1 MSKIIGQSISAPAGK
16 APTAKASLTP
26 KSGVTYTSG
35 LSGIEP
41 ATLTLLSQA
50 ISNNTAIT
58 NTANTVYVDYE
69 STHVK
74 IDVGSQVTIALNGT
88 NYTFDVI
95 GFNHDTLTDASAYGK
110 ATKSGKAGMTL
121 QMHDLFATTYV
132 MNSSN
137 TNSGGW
143 KSSAMRT
150 STMATMKGYLPTAW
164 QTAIKPVNKASGTG
178 GGSSSGT
185 ETVSDSCFLLA
196 EIEVF
201 GSTSYSVSGE
211 GTQYAYY
218 KAGNST
224 VKNMIGSADRWWER
238 SPRSGSFYGFCYV
251 YAAGA
256 AAAANA
262 SNSYGVSF
270 AFCV

>member
-1 MSKIIGQSISAPAGK
+1 M
-16 APTAKASLTP
+16 
-26 KSGVTYTSG
+26 TYTDG
-35 LSGIEP
+35 LSGLEP
-41 ATLTLLSQA
+41 ADISLIAQTISDNSQ
-50 ISNNTAIT
+50 IT
-58 NTANTVYVDYE
+58 NTTMAVYYDYK
-69 STHVK
+69 K
-74 IDVGSQVTIALNGT
+74 IHRKVSIADQITIPLNGID
-88 NYTFDVI
+88 YTFDII
-95 GFNHDTLTDASAYGK
+95 GFNHDTLTTSTAYG
-110 ATKSGKAGMTL
+110 ATTKTGKAGITF

-196 EIEVF
+196 EIEIF

-218 KAGNST
+218 KAGNSK
-224 VKNMIGSADRWWER
+224 VKNKSGSAYYWWER
-238 SPRSGSFYGFCYV
+238 SPRSGNSNGFCSV
-251 YAAGA
+251 FSNGS
-256 AAAANA
+256 ANYFSA
-262 SNSYGVSF
+262 SSSNGVAF